1 VYCTAPTLQL
11 NMVMEHRDLT
21 PEKGDTD
28 AMADKVENV
37 EGVDVVH
44 LTRRILWKMD
54 TRLVLL
60 FVPTYGIHLA
70 LSTYPSMDLYTSF

>member
-1 VYCTAPTLQL
+1 
-11 NMVMEHRDLT
+11 MVMEHRDLT
-21 PEKGDTD
+21 PEKGDAD

-37 EGVDVVH
+37 EGVDVAH

-60 FVPTYGIHLA
+60 FRMVSIWPLAPTHV
-70 LSTYPSMDLYTSF
+70 SMNSYTSF